1 MTKDQNERLVVAY
14 EVIGKA
20 LEGIHEEIRLAGK
33 RYWPAPGE
41 QREPVLSHVPNEEDE
56 ARRNLGITDEPINKW
71 LEPDWLDEAD
81 TDAIGERSRQWLQD
95 HPPQEAKKPDARA
108 EVAAEGQKGGTGIKE
123 VKSKA

>member
-1 MTKDQNERLVVAY
+1 MTKDQNERIVVAY

-56 ARRNLGITDEPINKW
+56 ARRNLGISDGPIEDWLELDEPI
-71 LEPDWLDEAD
+71 
-81 TDAIGERSRQWLQD
+81 GERTAQWLKD
-95 HPPQEAKKPDARA
+95 HPEEGKKPDAGP
-108 EVAAEGQKGGTGIKE
+108 EVASKRQAGGAGIKE

>member
-1 MTKDQNERLVVAY
+1 MTKDQNDRIVVAF
-14 EVIGKA
+14 ELIAKSLGG
-20 LEGIHEEIRLAGK
+20 LHEEAARAGK
-33 RYWPAPGE
+33 RYWPAAGQ
-41 QREPVLSHVPNEEDE
+41 QREAVLSHVPNEEDE